1 MPPRRSA
8 RIAAYEAKKDQIQ
21 DEKLRQLQATLKE
34 TTSSNE
40 DINELNRSLVR
51 DINYLKLTYYRIKFG
66 CENRHKHQKRRRT
79 SLNLCVLWK
88 Y

>member
-8 RIAAYEAKKDQIQ
+8 RIAAYEAKKDQNQ
-21 DEKLRQLQATLKE
+21 DEMLRQLQATLKE
-34 TTSSNE
+34 STSTNE

-66 CENRHKHQKRRRT
+66 CENRHKHK
-79 SLNLCVLWK
+79 N
-88 Y
+88 

>member
-21 DEKLRQLQATLKE
+21 DEMLRQLQATLKE

-51 DINYLKLTYYRIKFG
+51 DINYLKLTYYCIKFG
-66 CENRHKHQKRRRT
+66 CENRHKHK
-79 SLNLCVLWK
+79 N
-88 Y
+88 